1 MGSDDGIS
9 NRLLSCWEGQENLNV
24 QILKEL
30 GGKTDEKWLEI
41 PIGDDALVF
50 NTSESPATWAQLP
63 IPIPIDDEG

>member
-1 MGSDDGIS
+1 VALPD
-9 NRLLSCWEGQENLNV
+9 LSAQLRDSSEV
-24 QILKEL
+24 QL